1 MAPVQIDVVGHLVA
15 VHIGAGIGEQEGML
29 RGHGGSG
36 DEGAYAHHVDVVVVG
51 GLDTAHAVLVFL
63 ILAVQQVEGDALVA
77 GAQLGKHGRDV
88 VFLTARA
95 AGIHDAA
102 LPLLAQQHVADTGRT
117 HGAGAQGLT
126 LGKAVVEQEGDTG
139 LAGTVKDSFVHDI
152 RVLAAPGRTLADTG
166 GGHVLAV
173 HLFGAFGVAD
183 LHQHGHIERIS
194 AHRHTGGGALAF
206 DDGVHIQRTRS
217 GGDVTVGD
225 ILQHHHALGRKGI
238 VGAGIVRG
246 QRGHGS
252 QHQYSDEQHGKDS
265 FHSRTSSRIS
275 VIYATHRVPQSSLI
289 IPSLES
295 DCQRNTCVIYETIPS
310 LTGISPPSPHARGIA
325 DNASTDKTEKD
336 GKTFTSLKLFLQPRS
351 RAACAKPAAS
361 AEWPAGRKA
370 HRPLA
375 VPAARPGGQR
385 HAPAPIPRE

>member
-1 MAPVQIDVVGHLVA
+1 MEDV
-15 VHIGAGIGEQEGML
+15 
-29 RGHGGSG
+29 
-36 DEGAYAHHVDVVVVG
+36 
-51 GLDTAHAVLVFL
+51 
-63 ILAVQQVEGDALVA
+63 
-77 GAQLGKHGRDV
+77 
-88 VFLTARA
+88 
-95 AGIHDAA
+95 
-102 LPLLAQQHVADTGRT
+102 
-117 HGAGAQGLT
+117 
-126 LGKAVVEQEGDTG
+126 
-139 LAGTVKDSFVHDI
+139 AGTVKDSFVHDI

-173 HLFGAFGVAD
+173 HLYGAFGVAD
-183 LHQHGHIERIS
+183 LHQHGHIERIA

-206 DDGVHIQRTRS
+206 DDGVHIQSTRS

-225 ILQHHHALGRKGI
+225 ILQHHHTLGRKGI
-238 VGAGIVRG
+238 VGAGVVRG
-246 QRGHGS
+246 QRGYGGQR
-252 QHQYSDEQHGKDS
+252 QHSDEQHGKDS

-275 VIYATHRVPQSSLI
+275 VIHAAHRVPQSSLI

-295 DCQRNTCVIYETIPS
+295 NCQRNTCVIYETIPS

-325 DNASTDKTEKD
+325 DNASADKTEKD
-336 GKTFTSLKLFLQPRS
+336 GKAFTSLKLFLQPRS

-385 HAPAPIPRE
+385 HAPAPIPPE